1 MIRKVLLLVSFLVP
15 ALQSATSNKILVEN
29 CPRWWGLS
37 LEPSKHDEILC
48 FLCHRFRPHLG
59 HVYLAFLIMCLAIS
73 ILLIAQH
80 KTGQLLTK
88 PHDLEARLKVLLL
101 QFLESRV
108 LFPSILSLSPSH
120 MHSFAHWLFN
130 SIKVGHGGSVQ
141 ILDRKQL
148 PDQSLGVF

>member
-1 MIRKVLLLVSFLVP
+1 MICKVFLLVSFLVP

-59 HVYLAFLIMCLAIS
+59 HVYLAFLIILLALS
-73 ILLIAQH
+73 ILLFTQH

-88 PHDLEARLKVLLL
+88 PHDLEARLKVLFL
-101 QFLESRV
+101 QLLESRV
-108 LFPSILSLSPSH
+108 LFRSALLLSPGH
-120 MHSFAHWLFN
+120 VHLFAHWL
-130 SIKVGHGGSVQ
+130 
-141 ILDRKQL
+141 L
-148 PDQSLGVF
+148 P